1 MPRGRPLSF
10 GRIAITHQRKSSL
23 VSYTT
28 PTGCTDVR
36 CTAPLYYFHTESSSI
51 LSCLLILSDL
61 DLVLPFIL
69 SLSITALIFFTELE

>member
-36 CTAPLYYFHTESSSI
+36 CTAPLYYFHAESSPI

-69 SLSITALIFFTELE
+69 ALSITALIFFTELE